1 MADGGGRVGGHGPG
15 MVPVHP
21 AQNEHHRPAGWRH
34 DEAMRPPQLPQRA
47 ISCHQ
52 PRGRHQPI
60 IRFPANCRAATFSS
74 SLEKAGRP
82 GETPCLSPPA
92 RNDRQS
98 LRRRLCRGRCVVA
111 CRRPRLPVG
120 LPGLPAANHLWL
132 VMSIS
137 HPGLQR
143 QIIFHIQVPVDMP
156 PRGPWFHGLFESTA
170 SVISSPYPVHACKRR
185 RPCPSSDAP
194 ARQVLEVQEAWRL
207 AWNRREQAGNAN
219 LPASNQHGSEARR
232 VAPGEPSAVAPNV
245 SSLFSHVPN
254 FGYPQK
260 NAALVY

>member
-120 LPGLPAANHLWL
+120 LPGLPAANHHWL

-143 QIIFHIQVPVDMP
+143 QIIFISKCQLICLLAAPGFTDCS
-156 PRGPWFHGLFESTA
+156 RARRQS
-170 SVISSPYPVHACKRR
+170 SVVRT
-185 RPCPSSDAP
+185 PSMLVSADGP
-194 ARQVLEVQEAWRL
+194 ARRL
-207 AWNRREQAGNAN
+207 THRLGK
-219 LPASNQHGSEARR
+219 
-232 VAPGEPSAVAPNV
+232 
-245 SSLFSHVPN
+245 F
-254 FGYPQK
+254 
-260 NAALVY
+260 